1 MTLAF
6 PRTLEAV
13 TPQWLTEVLQ
23 ADGVIGDAVVIAFD
37 GKPLGAGAGFQS
49 SMQRLTLTY
58 SNPTCGGPTKLII
71 KLTSLD
77 PGSRQIDEAFN
88 FYEKEVGFYQSI
100 APSTPIRAPKAYFSG
115 YDPGLREYTLLLE
128 DLTPLRV
135 ADQLDGLTLA
145 QTQQALRS
153 LAGLHGRWWRDPV
166 LPDMPWLIS
175 LNSPQMKALEPIYQ
189 QCWPATVAFLGDAMS
204 PPMRALGDRFATQ
217 IGTLQD
223 RVMQQPCTV
232 VHGDYRADNI
242 FFSDD
247 GASNGFAV
255 ADWQI
260 VMQAGG
266 ALDVA
271 YLLTGSLDRELR
283 RTHETDLLRGYHDAL
298 KSHGVDDY
306 AFEVFREDY
315 RACVMLT
322 WCWPVI
328 AIGAL
333 DHANERGVAL
343 FRAWTDRAMAAIVDL
358 DAGGVLL

>member
-1 MTLAF
+1 MDLRF

-13 TPQWLTEVLQ
+13 TPQWLTQVLQ
-23 ADGVIGDAVVIAFD
+23 ADGVIGDAVVVAFS
-37 GKPLGAGAGFQS
+37 GKPIGAGVGFQS
-49 SMQRLTLTY
+49 SMQRLALTY
-58 SNPTCGGPTKLII
+58 SDPGCGGPTTVIA

-77 PGSRQIDEAFN
+77 PGSRQIDQAFN
-88 FYEKEVGFYQSI
+88 FYEKEVGFYQQI
-100 APSTPIRAPKAYFSG
+100 GPTTPIRAPRAHFSG
-115 YDPGLREYTLLLE
+115 YDPALREYTLLLE

-135 ADQLDGLTLA
+135 ADQLDGLTVA
-145 QTQQALRS
+145 QTEQALRA
-153 LAGLHGRWWRDPV
+153 LAGLHGRWWRDPA
-166 LPDMPWLIS
+166 LTEMPWLLT

-189 QCWPATVAFLGDAMS
+189 QCWPATVDFLGEAM
-204 PPMRALGDRFATQ
+204 PAEMRALGDRFATR
-217 IGTLQD
+217 IAALQD
-223 RVMQQPCTV
+223 KVMQQPGTV

-242 FFSDD
+242 FFSED
-247 GASNGFAV
+247 GASDGFAV

-283 RTHETDLLRGYHDAL
+283 RAHETKLLRSYHGAL
-298 KSHGVDDY
+298 TAHGVHDY
-306 AFEVFREDY
+306 AFDVFREDY

-343 FRAWTDRAMAAIVDL
+343 FRAWTDRAMAAITDL
-358 DAGGVLL
+358 DAGATLP